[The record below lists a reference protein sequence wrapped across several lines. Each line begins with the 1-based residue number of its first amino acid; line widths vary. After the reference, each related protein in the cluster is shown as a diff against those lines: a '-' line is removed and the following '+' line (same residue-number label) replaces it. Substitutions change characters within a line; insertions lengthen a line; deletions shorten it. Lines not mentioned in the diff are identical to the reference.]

1 MKNMKRIAQTTLMA
15 AAMAVTVSTTRASW
29 AYVPLE
35 LRLAGADLVVVG
47 KIDRLTD
54 NFKVGERMHD
64 VGAITVQR
72 MLKGPGNLKEAQ
84 VAWPGKARFAL
95 STDIRYRVGQ
105 QGIWILTRD
114 AKQPNVYRA
123 NYPTDYQA
131 AANLPKI
138 LAALKKLSKMKWS
151 PAKAGLQ
158 MAVLVEQRDMRGAKV
173 RVGGKPVK
181 ALAQASVY
189 LMARNATGKPVHV
202 ANYRFD
208 QPLKLKFTGPD
219 GKLIPVKLYGVRPP
233 KPPPPAKYNF
243 IALPPGEM
251 RPISHGLGLPM
262 ITRPGKYQVTLSYAN
277 DRDGDKLVAGPVWR
291 GKLTVPVLEFSVAG
305 PK

>member
-202 ANYRFD
+202 ANYLRSATEAEVHRAGWKADPRQAVRCPTAQAATAGQVQLHRPSPRRNAAD
-208 QPLKLKFTGPD
+208 QP
-219 GKLIPVKLYGVRPP
+219 RPW
-233 KPPPPAKYNF
+233 PADDH
-243 IALPPGEM
+243 PPGKI
-251 RPISHGLGLPM
+251 PSD
-262 ITRPGKYQVTLSYAN
+262 TLL
-277 DRDGDKLVAGPVWR
+277 RQ
-291 GKLTVPVLEFSVAG
+291 
-305 PK
+305 